1 MSTPEKHCESLEP
14 LNVTLFGP
22 ALAALAKYRN
32 AARVYGGT
40 TGAPQTLEQAARRKA
55 YDEAAHEIAGYVEAL
70 AALANFESTKTP
82 RAYK

>member
-1 MSTPEKHCESLEP
+1 MSIPEKHSEPLEP

-32 AARVYGGT
+32 AARAYGGA

-70 AALANFESTKTP
+70 AALAHYESIQTP